1 MMAQPNPL
9 ERYKILH
16 ELGRGPIGRVYAARD
31 RTTGAVVALKTLD
44 PELFSEP
51 AANFAELF
59 LKSARSA
66 GLLRHRNI
74 VRVYDAGE
82 ADGTAYIA
90 MELLEGESLRH
101 MLDDRP
107 LTIARAIQIFD
118 DIASALAYAHEE
130 GVVHRGVKPANIIV
144 LRSGVAKIGDFGIG
158 QLGAAA
164 LRYGQRGG
172 CLSYMS
178 PEQVRGD
185 PLDHRSDL
193 FSLGA
198 VFYEM
203 LTRQALFEGSP
214 KQIMENILHAEP
226 PLPSKVNPHVPFAV
240 DRIVFGMVAE
250 HPDDRFANARVLLRE
265 LQRLEEE
272 LGLGPG
278 ASAGAD
284 EPTASVP
291 PGGAEVVHETIR
303 FPQRGQPEPATPQ
316 AATEREPMPRIPDP
330 NRFRDRA
337 PMQDASQFAPA
348 AVEEFEH
355 RGRIPGGEAF
365 DDHDARFMM
374 DRQAEPERS
383 SGSRVATVAA
393 LALMLA
399 VLSLGLT
406 FFLYYSPGPGEPRTS
421 ASRMQEAP
429 ATAAAPS
436 PSTAP
441 PPVAVATPP
450 PVAEATKE
458 PATAPAS
465 PEASP
470 PRADTRAEK
479 ESSGIASTP
488 KPLPPE
494 PAVAEPSPPAQ
505 TESLPAR
512 KSEQASTGGA
522 APAQAAPRAAQES
535 SRIASAPK
543 PLPPKPLV
551 AEPSPPAQTD
561 RLPAPKSGQPT
572 TAGIASAQE
581 APRAAQESS
590 AIASAP
596 KPLPPKP
603 LAAEPGP
610 PAQTESLPARESG
623 QPATGGTAPAQ
634 AAPRPAQPT
643 AKISEPQPGGMAT
656 LIIAVSPQGE
666 LYVDGRHYGTTP
678 PITTLDLKP
687 GMHQI
692 EIRSGS
698 RKPYVTYVMV
708 EPGAKRLIRHD
719 FAAKPSRPGR

>member
-9 ERYKILH
+9 ERYKILN
-16 ELGRGPIGRVYAARD
+16 ELGRGAIGRVYAARD
-31 RTTGAVVALKTLD
+31 RSTGAVVALKTLD

-51 AANFAELF
+51 GTNFAELF

-107 LTIARAIQIFD
+107 LSIARAIQIFD

-130 GVVHRGVKPANIIV
+130 GVVHRGVKPSNIIV

-158 QLGAAA
+158 QLGEAA

-185 PLDHRSDL
+185 PVDHRSDL

-203 LTRQALFEGSP
+203 LTRQALFEGSSP

-278 ASAGAD
+278 ASAGTN

-291 PGGAEVVHETIR
+291 PGRAEVRLETSR
-303 FPQRGQPEPATPQ
+303 FPQRGQPEPAAPQ
-316 AATEREPMPRIPDP
+316 AATEREPILRISDP
-330 NRFRDRA
+330 HRFRDPA
-337 PMQDASQFAPA
+337 PMQDEPRFAQQ
-348 AVEEFEH
+348 EFPN
-355 RGRIPGGEAF
+355 RNRISGGEAF
-365 DDHDARFMM
+365 DEHDSRFLM
-374 DRQAEPERS
+374 DREPEPERS
-383 SGSRVATVAA
+383 SGSRTATVAA
-393 LALMLA
+393 LTLMFA
-399 VLSLGLT
+399 VLSIGLT
-406 FFLYYSPGPGEPRTS
+406 FILYYSPGPGEPRTS
-421 ASRMQEAP
+421 ASRLQEPP

-441 PPVAVATPP
+441 PPAAVATPP
-450 PVAEATKE
+450 PEAEATKE
-458 PATAPAS
+458 PATGPAS

-470 PRADTRAEK
+470 PPAAADARAAQ
-479 ESSGIASTP
+479 ESSGIASAP
-488 KPLPPE
+488 NPLPPK
-494 PAVAEPSPPAQ
+494 PAVAEPSPSTQAQ
-505 TESLPAR
+505 TESPPAR
-512 KSEQASTGGA
+512 ESRQAAAARA

-543 PLPPKPLV
+543 PLPPKPAV
-551 AEPSPPAQTD
+551 AEPSPSTQ
-561 RLPAPKSGQPT
+561 
-572 TAGIASAQE
+572 
-581 APRAAQESS
+581 
-590 AIASAP
+590 
-596 KPLPPKP
+596 
-603 LAAEPGP
+603 
-610 PAQTESLPARESG
+610 AQTESPPARESG
-623 QPATGGTAPAQ
+623 QPATARAAPAQ
-634 AAPRPAQPT
+634 AAPRAAQPT
-643 AKISEPQPGGMAT
+643 AKISEPQPGGTAT

-666 LYVDGRHYGTTP
+666 LYVDGKHYGTTP

-687 GMHQI
+687 GMHHI

-708 EPGAKRLIRHD
+708 EPGAKRLLRHD
-719 FAAKPSRPGR
+719 FAAKPSRPAR